1 MSARLTRLCIVA
13 LVALLQGF
21 APLLHDHVGG
31 PRAGS
36 GVHIHLGPSLA
47 ATDGSGAADR
57 LQPGD
62 PAGLE
67 VGVGQ
72 LIERRDEHRCTPET
86 DCDAAP
92 PPPGLP
98 QFAAFR
104 ASRSVDAAPPSPPQV
119 ARTLPPPA
127 LAPPRTGVG

>member
-13 LVALLQGF
+13 LVALLQGL

-47 ATDGSGAADR
+47 AVGSDGAPDR
-57 LQPGD
+57 LLPGD
-62 PAGLE
+62 PAGRE
-67 VGVGQ
+67 VGMGQ
-72 LIERRDEHRCTPET
+72 LIERRDEHRC
-86 DCDAAP
+86 AP
-92 PPPGLP
+92 APGC
-98 QFAAFR
+98 
-104 ASRSVDAAPPSPPQV
+104 DAAPPSPGLPRIAALRAPPSVDATPPSPPHV

-127 LAPPRTGVG
+127 AAPPHTALG